1 MAQGKRLLRSRDG
14 YVAGV
19 CMGIARHWD
28 VDPIVVRILFILVTL
43 ATFGVGAAVYLIMW
57 ITIPLEPEKPR
68 PYEVDPESVVSST
81 FGSVDCSQAR
91 GACSGP
97 SERPCQSAG
106 KTPPEPPLRGRASV
120 TGAPGARVGSANV
133 GTAQAQPSGRAY
145 TYAPAGTMSAS
156 SSAATK
162 DAAESSSVEQCDQG
176 PSRGARI
183 GLCVGLLVLFFVVAS
198 TAPPFLPGTQWWQFW
213 PLLLLFAGL
222 CLMVIHFRSCHGAAW
237 NAFGVV
243 LICVGA
249 TLLPMTLGALS
260 WNTLTVGLA
269 TLWILPVAGI
279 VLFVAGLARHA
290 SPLLFGGALCVLLFC
305 VLTLML
311 CAIPSNQVVVRMPDG
326 HSITLLENDAVQ
338 ATSYASPDRVAAEIL
353 AES

>member
-28 VDPIVVRILFILVTL
+28 ADPIVVRILFILVTL

-57 ITIPLEPEKPR
+57 IAIPLEPEKPR

-91 GACSGP
+91 GTCTNQADRQC
-97 SERPCQSAG
+97 RSAG
-106 KTPPEPPLRGRASV
+106 KTPPEPPLRGRVSDAGAS
-120 TGAPGARVGSANV
+120 GARAGAAAAA
-133 GTAQAQPSGRAY
+133 AQAQPSGRAY
-145 TYAPAGTMSAS
+145 SYASAGAAGVSQNAAARQDAGERSA
-156 SSAATK
+156 
-162 DAAESSSVEQCDQG
+162 DEPCEQC

-183 GLCVGLLVLFFVVAS
+183 GLSIGLLVLFFVVAA
-198 TAPPFLPGTQWWQFW
+198 TAPPFLPGTHWWQFW

-222 CLMVIHFRSCHGAAW
+222 CLMAIHLKSRHGAAW

-243 LICVGA
+243 LISVGA
-249 TLLPMTLGALS
+249 TLLPMALGALS
-260 WNTLTVGLA
+260 WDTFGVGMA
-269 TLWILPVAGI
+269 TLWILPLAGI
-279 VLFVAGLARHA
+279 VLFVAGFARHA
-290 SPLLFGGALCVLLFC
+290 SPMFFGGALCVLLFC

-311 CAIPSNQVVVRMPDG
+311 CAIPSNQVIVRMPDG
-326 HSITLLENDAVQ
+326 RNITLLETDIAHAESAPLSDQ
-338 ATSYASPDRVAAEIL
+338 TAEIL
-353 AES
+353 TEA